1 MLAASG
7 GESDGYLGWWGCPEA
22 DATQA
27 CAAKGRWRSRYFTAK
42 RPTVWWL
49 SVGRGPRR
57 LEGHGRVPIIVYNNS
72 VYILKLD
79 QKTVVP
85 DQIKSRENSS
95 GALRPGLSPDDLSRG
110 REVGEGLQRFQPQTF
125 RRAKSK
131 ERPAQRRCSRA
142 LYCITPLMFGTI
154 GPQWAVTPPASRP
167 SSRDPTSSATSSAS
181 LSPAA
186 RFEVVPRSRRSATQR
201 CRHSLEA
208 LTR

>member
-27 CAAKGRWRSRYFTAK
+27 CAAKGAPLARRSRYFTAK

-72 VYILKLD
+72 VYILKLE

-85 DQIKSRENSS
+85 DQIKAGRIHR
-95 GALRPGLSPDDLSRG
+95 ARCDPGLAPT
-110 REVGEGLQRFQPQTF
+110 TF
-125 RRAKSK
+125 HAAEKLERA
-131 ERPAQRRCSRA
+131 SRA
-142 LYCITPLMFGTI
+142 FSRRHSGGQSPRNGRLSGDPVPHCITPLMFWTI
-154 GPQWAVTPPASRP
+154 GPHGR
-167 SSRDPTSSATSSAS
+167 
-181 LSPAA
+181 
-186 RFEVVPRSRRSATQR
+186 
-201 CRHSLEA
+201 
-208 LTR
+208 

>member
-72 VYILKLD
+72 VYILKLE

-110 REVGEGLQRFQPQTF
+110 REVGEGLQSFQPQTF

-131 ERPAQRRCSRA
+131 ERPAQRRCCSA
-142 LYCITPLMFGTI
+142 LYYTPHVLDYR
-154 GPQWAVTPPASRP
+154 PSWAVTPPASRP